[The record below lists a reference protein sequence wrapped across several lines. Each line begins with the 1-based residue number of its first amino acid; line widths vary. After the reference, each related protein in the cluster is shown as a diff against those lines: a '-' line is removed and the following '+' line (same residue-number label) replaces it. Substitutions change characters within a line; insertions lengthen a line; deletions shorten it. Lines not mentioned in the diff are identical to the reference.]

1 MLKSKKDVK
10 NKEYKN
16 GDWKR
21 VLRKTVI
28 RARNWQ
34 FMLILAGCV
43 GCEILGVWRLC
54 ACKVVV

>member
-28 RARNWQ
+28 RARNLQ

-43 GCEILGVWRLC
+43 GYEILVVWRLC

>member
-16 GDWKR
+16 GDWKG

-28 RARNWQ
+28 RALNWQ
-34 FMLILAGCV
+34 FMLIVAGCV
-43 GCEILGVWRLC
+43 GCEILGAWRLC
-54 ACKVVV
+54 ACRVAV